1 MTISTVDIQT
11 TRFADQGQSMR
22 ACAAMI
28 QALACSSKGFT
39 RAGVTFEKNGL
50 LTHAMH
56 SGQVVAVLSGGF
68 CMQKVLDCIRS
79 NIADH
84 AQHVALHLKPTLDAL
99 ALPAGHVLRLDMA
112 QNLADILNRG
122 SCRLSAQVHAAAH
135 DAPNQIHAD
144 FQFFLGECRLLLL
157 LKAGDRFDAGEVMI
171 NEELVAETYS
181 GLAESAVAAVNQA
194 IAGLLG

>member
-1 MTISTVDIQT
+1 MSISTVDIHT
-11 TRFADQGQSMR
+11 TRFAEQVQSMR

-56 SGQVVAVLSGGF
+56 SGKVVAVLSGGF
-68 CMQKVLDCIRS
+68 CMQNVLDCIRS

-84 AQHVALHLKPTLDAL
+84 AQQMALHIKPTLDAL
-99 ALPAGHVLRLDMA
+99 ALPAGHLLRLDMA

-135 DAPNQIHAD
+135 DTPNQIHAD

-157 LKAGDRFDAGEVMI
+157 LKAGDRFDAGEIMI

-181 GLAESAVAAVNQA
+181 DLAESAVAAVNQA
-194 IAGLLG
+194 IARLLG